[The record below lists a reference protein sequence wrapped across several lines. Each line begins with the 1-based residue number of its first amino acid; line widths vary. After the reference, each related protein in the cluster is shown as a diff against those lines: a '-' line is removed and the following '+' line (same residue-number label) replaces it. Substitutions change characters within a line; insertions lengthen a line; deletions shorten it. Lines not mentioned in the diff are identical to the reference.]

1 MPVDVLAA
9 ALRGIGE
16 RPQPGFRSYN
26 SINMHHDDGISL
38 DTYVDWIESGGYPV
52 QRVADH
58 ADWLQRFGD
67 KLRNLPEEQRN
78 RSSLTI
84 LGHFA
89 EQHEPHPPRVTST
102 HFEAAVAGVPHV
114 TEAFIHKYLRD
125 MVAIGLIEAPEEALV
140 SSVA

>member
-9 ALRGIGE
+9 ALRAIGE
-16 RPQPGFRSYN
+16 RPHDGFRSYN

-38 DTYVDWIESGGYPV
+38 DTYVDWIESAGYPV

-58 ADWLQRFGD
+58 ADWLRRFGD
-67 KLRNLPEEQRN
+67 KLRNLPEAQRN
-78 RSSLTI
+78 RSSLAI

-89 EQHEPHPPRVTST
+89 EPHEPHPPRVSSAR
-102 HFEAAVAGVPHV
+102 FEAAAAGVPHV
-114 TEAFIHKYLRD
+114 TEAFIHKYLGD
-125 MVAIGLIEAPEEALV
+125 MVALGLIEAPETARV